1 METIMKARCSR
12 IKWLRNVLAGGLLA
26 VLGAGLLTGKDGL
39 PLEPRAIARADDGP
53 EKAGADQER
62 QADKEAIRKLA
73 QEFSKA
79 FEQGDAKAIAAL
91 YTAQSEYY
99 DDNSGEMFRGREG
112 IERAFADL
120 FRKRP
125 KSKAVVQTLSIR
137 FLGRDTALDEGLV
150 HIQPPGSE
158 LPLSS
163 RYSCLCVRE
172 DGQWK
177 IALVR
182 EWGIAQ
188 DKLEDLHWLLGDWV
202 AKSKD
207 REVHISFRWNE
218 NKTMILN
225 QFTIKE
231 GGRVTFSGTQRIGLD
246 PHTGQIRSWTS
257 DENGGR
263 GQAFW
268 IRDGNSWL
276 LEAIGL
282 LADGTETSSVNILT
296 RINNDHLTWR
306 SVDRRIGGEELA
318 PTDPIKVVR
327 TKGATP

>member
-1 METIMKARCSR
+1 M
-12 IKWLRNVLAGGLLA
+12 IKWLRNSLAGGLLA
-26 VLGAGLLTGKDGL
+26 VLGAGFLAGKDGSW
-39 PLEPRAIARADDGP
+39 LEPGAAARAEDGS
-53 EKAGADQER
+53 EKAGTDQER
-62 QADKEAIRKLA
+62 QADREAIRKLA
-73 QEFSKA
+73 QEFSQA

-91 YTAQSEYY
+91 YTPQCEYY
-99 DDNSGEMFRGREG
+99 DDNTGEMFRGREG
-112 IERAFADL
+112 IEQAFADL

-137 FLGRDTALDEGLV
+137 FLGRDSALDEGWV
-150 HIQPPGSE
+150 RVQPTGSE

-182 EWGIAQ
+182 DWGAAQ
-188 DKLEDLHWLLGDWV
+188 DKLEDLQWLIGDWV

-218 NKTMILN
+218 NKTLILN

-231 GGRVTFSGTQRIGLD
+231 GGRVAFSGTQRIGLD
-246 PHTGQIRSWTS
+246 PQTGQIRSWTS

-263 GQAFW
+263 GQALW
-268 IRDGNSWL
+268 VRDGNSWL
-276 LEAIGL
+276 LDAFGL
-282 LADGTETSSVNILT
+282 LADGTETSAVNILT
-296 RINNDHLTWR
+296 RINNDHFTWR
-306 SVDRRIGGEELA
+306 SVDRLIGGEELPA
-318 PTDPIKVVR
+318 TDPIKVVR